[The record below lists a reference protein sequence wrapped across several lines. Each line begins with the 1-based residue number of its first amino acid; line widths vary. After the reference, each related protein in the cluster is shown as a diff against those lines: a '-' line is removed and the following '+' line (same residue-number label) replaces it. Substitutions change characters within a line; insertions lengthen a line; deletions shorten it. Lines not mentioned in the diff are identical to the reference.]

1 MAYTAEN
8 VEQAVLQFYQQSMV
22 HPQIHEWL
30 TKAQI
35 SPEAWSFSWELLGS
49 QKTPEVQYFGANSL
63 HVKIS
68 RYWHE
73 VPPDQY
79 DGLRSKLLEK
89 IVEFGAGPKIVLTR
103 LCVTISSLI
112 LRMTPEHWPDPMVT
126 LVQSFQED
134 NIPNLNS
141 LQRYQIL
148 LETIRVLPEEFF
160 SSNLAQNRRSLLRQ
174 ELTKGL
180 HHVLTL
186 IQSLMSPPSPEDI
199 QEQALKCFSSWVEF
213 GVPIMEGESVILQV
227 FQSLQNPHLFD
238 SAVES
243 LVNVFSHPD
252 SHRFPYTIQKFLPH
266 VLQLSEMFKKATES
280 TDMDV
285 CQGICQIVVALA
297 ENHTKLII
305 DAALCQ
311 DEERRNNVLNLVRM
325 VLACSSIPGH
335 FPVDEDFSNM
345 PFTFWYVLQDE
356 ILESD
361 PSRCQ
366 LLLPI
371 IQPFFF
377 SLVEVLLIKVQY
389 PDDQMYSSWT
399 ADELEQF
406 RCYRQDI
413 GDTMMY
419 SFSILR
425 EPLLG
430 YLYSVLA
437 SCVDKNQTSTVRW
450 QMAEGI
456 FFLFGS
462 VAESVDLEE
471 SMFMPNVLNLI
482 PKLPFD
488 NIKFISTALYMV
500 GSFGEWLNCHPDI
513 LGSVI
518 PLVLQGLTNSEV
530 ATAATMSL
538 KDVTRENLDHIVPY
552 VHQILSSSQNALN
565 SNILKSKDCIR
576 LMCSIGQVLSV
587 LEFEEIM
594 QYLNAIL
601 TPHLQQMD
609 ELSKQ
614 EPSTA
619 VKNAILLK
627 LKMLTWLFQSLDTD
641 REQVENGD
649 DGEEKTVKVKSDKPK
664 PVFVVLQQVAPIIQ
678 ALVTKWIADD
688 SIIEAVCELFKRS
701 LRTLMDDF
709 TGIAQDVSQMLIQ
722 MYQAVTHK
730 AILDLSKQLILMFGQ
745 DTGYIEM
752 SNMLF
757 KALSD
762 KTLQLFIHGVNQ
774 SFTDVIEGFMNFLAQ
789 VIKKSRH
796 IILNSHCDV
805 AGIFHAGMQSLSL
818 PEHHTVKAS
827 SSFLVEFISFCPE
840 SPALNQVVI
849 NEGHILADHLLR
861 AIGGESSRNI
871 IDNIADVLFTLNK
884 FYTEQ
889 LAKWLHDLLN
899 KEGYPSTRVNNQDKE
914 QFIKSLLREKG
925 NKRRCREIVKE
936 FTLKCR
942 GLFGTEY
949 AAQASAFL

>member
-35 SPEAWSFSWELLGS
+35 STEAWSFSWELMGS
-49 QKTPEVQYFGANSL
+49 HKTAEVQYFGANSL

-68 RYWHE
+68 RFWHE

-79 DGLRSKLLEK
+79 DGLRSRLLDK
-89 IVEFGAGPKIVLTR
+89 IIEFGAGPKIVLTR
-103 LCVTISSLI
+103 LCVAISSLI
-112 LRMTPEHWPDPMVT
+112 LHMTPEHWPDPLLT
-126 LVQSFQED
+126 LVQSFQGD

-141 LQRYQIL
+141 TQRLHIL

-160 SSNLAQNRRSLLRQ
+160 SSSLAQNRRSLLRQ

-180 HHVLTL
+180 QH
-186 IQSLMSPPSPEDI
+186 
-199 QEQALKCFSSWVEF
+199 
-213 GVPIMEGESVILQV
+213 G
-227 FQSLQNPHLFD
+227 
-238 SAVES
+238 
-243 LVNVFSHPD
+243 
-252 SHRFPYTIQKFLPH
+252 RFPYTIQKFLPN

-280 TDMDV
+280 SDMDV

-305 DAALCQ
+305 DASLCL
-311 DEERRNNVLNLVRM
+311 DNERRNNVLNLIKM
-325 VLACSSIPGH
+325 VLACTSIPGH
-335 FPVDEDFSNM
+335 YPIDENFSNM

-366 LLLPI
+366 LLLPV

-377 SLVEVLLIKVQY
+377 SLVEILLIKVQY
-389 PDDQMYSSWT
+389 PDDQTYTSWT
-399 ADELEQF
+399 SDEVEQF

-430 YLYSVLA
+430 YLCSVLG
-437 SCVDKNQTSTVRW
+437 SCVDKSEANTIQW
-450 QMAEGI
+450 QLAEAI

-471 SMFMPNVLNLI
+471 NLYMPNVMNLI
-482 PKLPFD
+482 PKLPYD

-500 GSFGEWLNCHPDI
+500 GSFGEWLNYHPDI

-518 PLVLQGLTNSEV
+518 PLILQGLTNSEV

-538 KDVTRENLDHIVPY
+538 KDVTRENLDHISPFI
-552 VHQILSSSQNALN
+552 HQILSSSQNALN
-565 SNILKSKDCIR
+565 SNTLKSKDCIR

-614 EPSTA
+614 DPSTV

-627 LKMLTWLFQSLDTD
+627 LKMVSWLFQSLDTD
-641 REQVENGD
+641 REKEEDVEEGQQ
-649 DGEEKTVKVKSDKPK
+649 KTVKVKSDKPK
-664 PVFVVLQQVAPIIQ
+664 PVYVVLQQIAPVVQ
-678 ALVTKWIADD
+678 ALVTKWIMDP
-688 SIIEAVCELFKRS
+688 SVIEAVCELFKKS

-709 TGIAQDVSQMLIQ
+709 TTIAQDVSQMLVQ
-722 MYQAVTHK
+722 MYQAITHP
-730 AILDLSKQLILMFGQ
+730 AILDLSKQVM
-745 DTGYIEM
+745 
-752 SNMLF
+752 
-757 KALSD
+757 
-762 KTLQLFIHGVNQ
+762 
-774 SFTDVIEGFMNFLAQ
+774 
-789 VIKKSRH
+789 KKSRH
-796 IILNSHCDV
+796 IILSSGCNIT
-805 AGIFHAGMQSLSL
+805 GIFHAGIQSLSL

-827 SSFLVEFISFCPE
+827 SSFLIELITFSPE
-840 SPALNQVVI
+840 IPTLNQVI
-849 NEGHILADHLLR
+849 TSNGHVLVDKVLR
-861 AIGGESSRNI
+861 SVGGESPRSIIENI
-871 IDNIADVLFTLNK
+871 SDILFTLNK
-884 FYTEQ
+884 CYTEL
-889 LAKWLHDLLN
+889 LAKWLHDLLA
-899 KEGYPSTRVNNQDKE
+899 KEGYPSPRVNNQDKE
-914 QFIKSLLREKG
+914 QFIKAVLREKG
-925 NKRRCREIVKE
+925 NKRRGREIVKE

>member
-35 SPEAWSFSWELLGS
+35 SPQAWSFSWDLLGR

-73 VPPDQY
+73 VPLDQY
-79 DGLRSKLLEK
+79 DGLRSRLLEK
-89 IVEFGAGPKIVLTR
+89 IIEFGAGPKIVLTR

-112 LRMTPEHWPDPMVT
+112 LNMTPEHWPDPMLT
-126 LVQSFQED
+126 LVQSFQGD
-134 NIPNLNS
+134 NIPNLNR
-141 LQRYQIL
+141 LQKYHIL

-160 SSNLAQNRRSLLRQ
+160 SSNLAQNRRTLLRQ

-180 HHVLTL
+180 QHVITL
-186 IQSLMSPPSPEDI
+186 LHSLMLPNSPEDI

-213 GVPIMEGESVILQV
+213 GVPVIEGEPVILQV
-227 FQSLQNPHLFD
+227 FQSLHNPNLFD
-238 SAVES
+238 SAVEC

-266 VLQLSEMFKKATES
+266 VLHLSEMFKKATES
-280 TDMDV
+280 SDMDI

-311 DEERRNNVLNLVRM
+311 DEERKNNVFNLIRM
-325 VLACSSIPGH
+325 VLACTSIPGH
-335 FPVDEDFSNM
+335 FPVDENFSNM

-361 PSRCQ
+361 SSKCQ
-366 LLLPI
+366 LLLPV

-389 PDDQMYSSWT
+389 PDDQSYSSWT

-430 YLYSVLA
+430 YLFSVLA
-437 SCVDKNQTSTVRW
+437 SCIDKSRTNSVRW
-450 QMAEGI
+450 QMAEAI
-456 FFLFGS
+456 FFLFGT

-471 SMFMPNVLNLI
+471 NMFMPNVMNLI

-500 GSFGEWLNCHPDI
+500 GSFGEWLNYHPDI

-518 PLVLQGLTNSEV
+518 PLILQGLTNSEV

-538 KDVTRENLDHIVPY
+538 KDVTRENLVHISPY

-565 SNILKSKDCIR
+565 TNNLKSKDCIR
-576 LMCSIGQVLSV
+576 LMCSVGQVLSV

-601 TPHLQQMD
+601 TPHLQQL
-609 ELSKQ
+609 EALSKQ

-627 LKMLTWLFQSLDTD
+627 LKMLTWLFQSLDT
-641 REQVENGD
+641 EKEKEE
-649 DGEEKTVKVKSDKPK
+649 DGEEEVKPIKVKSDKPK
-664 PVFVVLQQVAPIIQ
+664 PVFVVIQQVAPLIQ
-678 ALVTKWIADD
+678 AIVTKWIADA
-688 SIIEAVCELFKRS
+688 SIIEAVCELFMKS

-709 TGIAQDVSQMLIQ
+709 TAMAHDVSQMLVQ

-730 AILDLSKQLILMFGQ
+730 AILDLAKQLILMFG
-745 DTGYIEM
+745 DDIHYTET
-752 SNMLF
+752 SNLLF
-757 KALSD
+757 RSLCD
-762 KTLQLFIHGVNQ
+762 RTLQLFQHGVNQ
-774 SFTDVIEGFMNFLAQ
+774 TFTDVIEGFMNFLAQ

-796 IILNSHCDV
+796 IILNSHCNV
-805 AGIFHAGMQSLSL
+805 TGIFHAGMQSLSL

-827 SSFLVEFISFCPE
+827 ASFLVEFITLSSE
-840 SPALNQVVI
+840 SPTLNQVVI
-849 NEGHILADHLLR
+849 SEGQQLVDRILLS
-861 AIGGESSRNI
+861 IGGESPRSIIENI
-871 IDNIADVLFTLNK
+871 SDILFALNK
-884 FYTEQ
+884 SYIEQ
-889 LAKWLHDLLN
+889 LAKWLHELLS
-899 KEGYPSTRVNNQDKE
+899 KEGYPSTRVNIQDKD
-914 QFIKSLLREKG
+914 QFIKLLLREKG
-925 NKRRCREIVKE
+925 NKRRGREIVKE

-949 AAQASAFL
+949 ATQAAAFL

>member
-35 SPEAWSFSWELLGS
+35 STEAWSFSWELMGS
-49 QKTPEVQYFGANSL
+49 HKTAEVQYFGANSL

-68 RYWHE
+68 RFWHE

-79 DGLRSKLLEK
+79 DGLQSRLLDK
-89 IVEFGAGPKIVLTR
+89 IIEFGAGPKIVLTR
-103 LCVTISSLI
+103 LCVAISSLI
-112 LRMTPEHWPDPMVT
+112 LHMTPEHWPDPLLT
-126 LVQSFQED
+126 LVQSFQGD

-141 LQRYQIL
+141 TQRLHIL

-160 SSNLAQNRRSLLRQ
+160 SSSLAQNRRSLLRQ

-180 HHVLTL
+180 QHVLTL
-186 IQSLMSPPSPEDI
+186 LQSLMIPTSPEDA
-199 QEQALKCFSSWVEF
+199 QDQALKCFSSWVEF
-213 GVPIMEGESVILQV
+213 GVPVMEGEPVILQV
-227 FQSLQNPHLFD
+227 FHTLYNPNLFD
-238 SAVES
+238 TAVES

-252 SHRFPYTIQKFLPH
+252 SLRFPYTIQKFLPN

-280 TDMDV
+280 SDMDV

-305 DAALCQ
+305 DASLCL
-311 DEERRNNVLNLVRM
+311 DDERRNNVLNLIKM
-325 VLACSSIPGH
+325 VLACTSIPGH
-335 FPVDEDFSNM
+335 YPIDENFSNM

-361 PSRCQ
+361 PSKCQ
-366 LLLPI
+366 LLLPV

-377 SLVEVLLIKVQY
+377 SLVEILLIKVQY
-389 PDDQMYSSWT
+389 PDDQTYTSWT
-399 ADELEQF
+399 SDEVEQF

-430 YLYSVLA
+430 YLCSVLG
-437 SCVDKNQTSTVRW
+437 SCVDKNESNTIQW
-450 QMAEGI
+450 QLAEAI

-471 SMFMPNVLNLI
+471 NLYMPNVMNLI
-482 PKLPFD
+482 PKLPYD

-500 GSFGEWLNCHPDI
+500 GSFGEWLNYHPDI

-518 PLVLQGLTNSEV
+518 PLILQGLTNSEV

-538 KDVTRENLDHIVPY
+538 KDVTRENLDHITPFI
-552 VHQILSSSQNALN
+552 HQILSSSQNALN
-565 SNILKSKDCIR
+565 SNTLKSKDCIR

-587 LEFEEIM
+587 LQFEEIM

-614 EPSTA
+614 DPSTV

-627 LKMLTWLFQSLDTD
+627 LKMLSWLFQSLDTE
-641 REQVENGD
+641 REKEEDVEEGQQ
-649 DGEEKTVKVKSDKPK
+649 KQVKVKSDKPK
-664 PVFVVLQQVAPIIQ
+664 PVYVVLQQIAPVVQ
-678 ALVTKWIADD
+678 ALVTKWIMDP
-688 SIIEAVCELFKRS
+688 SVIEAVCELFKKS

-709 TGIAQDVSQMLIQ
+709 TTIAQDVSQMLVQ
-722 MYQAVTHK
+722 MYQAITHP
-730 AILDLSKQLILMFGQ
+730 AILDLSKQLILMFGE
-745 DTGYIEM
+745 DECYKET
-752 SNMLF
+752 SNALF
-757 KALSD
+757 RSLCD
-762 KTLQLFIHGVNQ
+762 KTLTLFQQGANQ

-789 VIKKSRH
+789 VMKKSRH
-796 IILNSHCDV
+796 IILNSGCNIT
-805 AGIFHAGMQSLSL
+805 GIFHAGIQSLSL

-827 SSFLVEFISFCPE
+827 SSFLIELITFSPE
-840 SPALNQVVI
+840 IPTLNQVI
-849 NEGHILADHLLR
+849 TSDGHVLVDKVLR
-861 AIGGESSRNI
+861 SVGGESPRSIIENI
-871 IDNIADVLFTLNK
+871 SDILFTLNK
-884 FYTEQ
+884 VYTEQ
-889 LAKWLHDLLN
+889 LAKWLHDLLA
-899 KEGYPSTRVNNQDKE
+899 KEGYPSPRVNNQDKE
-914 QFIKSLLREKG
+914 QFIKAVLREKG
-925 NKRRCREIVKE
+925 NKRRGREIVKE